1 MRHLKVYNMQHS
13 GSKVISFSLWGTDP
27 LYVEGAIR
35 NADLAAVI
43 YPEWTCY
50 YYCNSCVPKE
60 IIDRLKNKPNTKVIE
75 LADEGGTFSAL
86 NRFLVVEEDGVEYAI
101 FRDADSRLSI
111 REKLAVDEWISC
123 GSDIHSMRDHP
134 YHGWFIQA
142 GMFGLKAEIFK
153 GKMKTAIAA
162 YAPTGKR
169 TDDQDFISA
178 YLINRMQQENLSISL
193 HDPFFAKIPFPKDC
207 HRGDKNGGVYFV
219 GQRIEIQ
226 NGLDIYPNSSEDN
239 TLVYNHEMK
248 V

>member
-101 FRDADSRLSI
+101 FRDADSRLSM
-111 REKLAVDEWISC
+111 REKIAVDAWLS
-123 GSDIHSMRDHP
+123 SVADIHIMRDHP
-134 YHGWFIQA
+134 YHGWFVQA
-142 GMFGLKAEIFK
+142 GMFGLKAEKFR
-153 GKMKTAIAA
+153 GRMKNAIAE
-162 YAPTGKR
+162 YVPTGKR
-169 TDDQDFISA
+169 TDDQDFISP
-178 YLINRMQQENLSISL
+178 YLGNRIQQERLSVIL
-193 HDPFFAKIPFPKDC
+193 HDPFFTKTPVPKGC
-207 HRGDKNGGVYFV
+207 QRGENNGGVYFV
-219 GQRIEIQ
+219 GQRIPIK
-226 NGLDIYPNSSEDN
+226 NGTDYYPINDEDN
-239 TLVYNHEMK
+239 TLVDRHETK
-248 V
+248 I